1 MILKSVTVQN
11 VGVYRGRHTLELAAP
26 SRTKPVTAVLALN
39 GSGKTTLLESLRMG
53 LYGRRSPSFANG
65 RGYERHLKDFV
76 HRGMPS
82 SETALVEVELQVRTE
97 GVLHTFLVCRSWSV
111 SETGAIA
118 EALTVHQD
126 GAVDPTLSDTW
137 AETIEQWLPAQLSLF
152 CFFDGEQLAA
162 LADPAQSQQVL
173 QDAVRTLL
181 GLDLVDQLADD
192 LKILERRR
200 KEKALGDE
208 DKIAIAPLHEAAE
221 ATDVRVQE
229 LVLERGGLVN
239 RAERAR
245 REVKAATDALQAA
258 GGAPDAQR
266 QRLLA
271 QRDAAAAH
279 SMAQER
285 LLREHAYGLAPLL
298 LVKDALQRFGQHD
311 PLVGSSRAL
320 AELQSRDLWLVEQLG
335 KLANDAKLGK
345 RLTSLLQRDRDSR
358 LEQLAA
364 AAAPPQVAEAVS
376 QLPGVEATL
385 HANLHATR
393 DAAERLDQI
402 DRELERLPDQ
412 DDASAPHQVWQSSV
426 VEQSEA
432 DAALAACDL
441 QLTQARRLREDAS
454 SRYQN
459 ALEKNVR
466 DDQARR
472 EAGLISSRSDE
483 LRGTLGIF
491 RTAMLRRHA
500 KRLGDLVSECF
511 ALLHRKEGM
520 VEAIRVDPETLAMS
534 LVDGG
539 GALLPAER
547 LSAGE
552 RQLLAISTIW
562 AILRASGRP
571 LPLVIDTP
579 LGRLDSIHRS
589 SLVQRFFVGASH
601 QVVLLA
607 TDTELDDAV
616 RADLTHATGATYHI
630 EHLTK
635 EARSVL
641 RKTGTVLQ
649 GAQS

>member
-39 GSGKTTLLESLRMG
+39 GSGKTTLLESLRIG
-53 LYGRRSPSFANG
+53 LYGRRSPSFTNG
-65 RGYERHLKDFV
+65 RGYERHLKDFL
-76 HRGMPS
+76 HRRMGA
-82 SETALVEVELQVRTE
+82 SEAALVEVELQVRTD
-97 GVLHTFLVCRSWSV
+97 GVLHTYQVCRRWDLSDAGVV
-111 SETGAIA
+111 SESL
-118 EALTVHQD
+118 EVRLD
-126 GAVDPTLSDTW
+126 GIVDTALSDTW

-200 KEKALGDE
+200 KEKALGE
-208 DKIAIAPLHEAAE
+208 GDKVSIAPLREAAE
-221 ATDVRVQE
+221 TADLRAQE
-229 LVLERGGLVN
+229 LVQERGGLFN

-245 REVKAATDALQAA
+245 RELSAATDALQAA

-279 SMAQER
+279 LHGQER
-285 LLREHAYGLAPLL
+285 QLREQAYGLAPLL
-298 LVKDALQRFGQHD
+298 LVKEALQRFGQSD
-311 PLVGSSRAL
+311 PLVGSTRAL
-320 AELQSRDLWLVEQLG
+320 DELQSRDAWLVQQLG
-335 KLANDAKLGK
+335 PLVGDAKLAK
-345 RLTSLLQRDRDSR
+345 RLAALLAKDRQTR
-358 LEQLAA
+358 LEQLSSD
-364 AAAPPQVAEAVS
+364 AAPPQVGEAVS

-385 HANLHATR
+385 QASLVGSR
-393 DAAERLDQI
+393 EAAERLDQI
-402 DRELERLPDQ
+402 DREIERLPDQ
-412 DDASAPHQVWQSSV
+412 DDASAPHQVWQNAV
-426 VEQSEA
+426 IEQSAA
-432 DAALAACDL
+432 DAELAACDQ
-441 QLTQARRLREDAS
+441 QLAQARRIREETT
-454 SRYQN
+454 SRYQA
-459 ALEKNVR
+459 ALERNVR

-472 EAGLISSRSDE
+472 EAGLISTRSDE
-483 LRGTLGIF
+483 LRGTLDIF
-491 RTAMLRRHA
+491 RGAMLRRHA

-511 ALLHRKEGM
+511 ALLHRKAGM
-520 VEAIRVDPETLAMS
+520 VDTIRVDPTTLSMS
-534 LVDGG
+534 LVDASGT
-539 GALLPAER
+539 LLPAER

-607 TDTELDDAV
+607 TDTELDAAV
-616 RADLTHATGATYHI
+616 RADLAQATGATYHI
-630 EHLTK
+630 EHVTAEGRSELRRTTDTLTG
-635 EARSVL
+635 VL
-641 RKTGTVLQ
+641 
-649 GAQS
+649 A